1 MSEVSTILG
10 ILTDFVSIIIIG
22 LLVSLFAR
30 KIRISNVLLLIVAGY
45 LIGLLSKTY
54 GFLHISTETIIT
66 VAIITLI
73 LIIFQGSSQFE
84 IKVLDNLSFSTLKVT
99 GLFLVINLIII
110 SIVSSVLL
118 FGNFHLIT
126 VLYSLV
132 FAAIISGTD
141 PASIFSMLKSK
152 TNKVVNFLE
161 VEGILNTPL
170 VVLVPFIILDVISQI
185 SSQGDISY
193 EIYLSSILT
202 QILVGIGSGI
212 LVGLIFFKAMKRFY
226 SDKISALAIICAALL
241 SYILAENLNGN
252 GVLAAAVLG
261 FMFGN
266 IYVSHKDVLQSFS
279 GMLSNSLEILV
290 FILLGYII
298 TPVFESEFIL
308 NSLLIFATLI
318 LTRYIAIYVG
328 LAASEYSYKEK
339 LFMTLNMPKGI
350 AVAVLVFSL
359 VFHNDPNLTIVAN
372 LVVFIMIYSL
382 ILSTV
387 VNKFSKFFIRADVE
401 K

>member
-1 MSEVSTILG
+1 MSEINSILG
-10 ILTDFVSIIIIG
+10 ILTDFVAIMILG

-30 KIRISNVLLLIVAGY
+30 KIRVSNVLLLILAGFG
-45 LIGLLSKTY
+45 IGLISQNY
-54 GFLHISTETIIT
+54 GLLNISNETIIT
-66 VAIITLI
+66 VAMITLI
-73 LIIFQGSSQFE
+73 LLIFQGSSQFE
-84 IKVLDNLSFSTLKVT
+84 IKVLDNLSFSTLRVT
-99 GLFLVINLIII
+99 AIFLILNLIVI
-110 SIVSSVLL
+110 SIVSSVL
-118 FGNFHLIT
+118 FFDNFHLIT
-126 VLYSLV
+126 VLYSLI

-152 TNKVVNFLE
+152 TNKVINFLE
-161 VEGILNTPL
+161 VEGIFNTPL
-170 VVLVPFIILDVISQI
+170 VVLLPFIILDIITQI
-185 SSQGDISY
+185 SNQAIISY
-193 EIYLSSILT
+193 GSYISSILT

-241 SYILAENLNGN
+241 SYILAENLSGN

-298 TPVFESEFIL
+298 KPVFEAEFIWK
-308 NSLLIFATLI
+308 SLVIFLVLI
-318 LTRYIAIYVG
+318 LTRYIAIQIG
-328 LAASEYSYKEK
+328 LASEYNTKEK
-339 LFMTLNMPKGI
+339 IFMSLNMPKGI
-350 AVAVLVFSL
+350 AVAVLAFSL
-359 VFHNDPNLTIVAN
+359 VFYGDPNLTLIANLIVA
-372 LVVFIMIYSL
+372 IMLYSL
-382 ILSTV
+382 ILSTIM
-387 VNKFSKFFIRADVE
+387 NKFSKFFIRTVVE

>member
-1 MSEVSTILG
+1 
-10 ILTDFVSIIIIG
+10 
-22 LLVSLFAR
+22 
-30 KIRISNVLLLIVAGY
+30 
-45 LIGLLSKTY
+45 
-54 GFLHISTETIIT
+54 
-66 VAIITLI
+66 
-73 LIIFQGSSQFE
+73 
-84 IKVLDNLSFSTLKVT
+84 
-99 GLFLVINLIII
+99 
-110 SIVSSVLL
+110 
-118 FGNFHLIT
+118 
-126 VLYSLV
+126 
-132 FAAIISGTD
+132 
-141 PASIFSMLKSK
+141 MLKSK

>member
-1 MSEVSTILG
+1 MSDISSILG
-10 ILTDFVSIIIIG
+10 ILTDFVTIIIMG

-30 KIRISNVLLLIVAGY
+30 KVKISNVLLLIIAGFF
-45 LIGLLSKTY
+45 IGLLSQAY
-54 GFLHISTETIIT
+54 GFLYISNETIIT
-66 VAIITLI
+66 IAVITLI

-99 GLFLVINLIII
+99 GLFLVLNLIII
-110 SIVSSVLL
+110 STVASVLL
-118 FGNFHLIT
+118 FDNFHLIT

-152 TNKVVNFLE
+152 TNNVVNFLE

-170 VVLVPFIILDVISQI
+170 VVLVPFIILDIISQI
-185 SSQGDISY
+185 NSQGNITYGLYVSN
-193 EIYLSSILT
+193 ILT

-252 GVLAAAVLG
+252 GVLATAVLG

-266 IYVSHKDVLQSFS
+266 IYVSHKDILQSFS

-290 FILLGYII
+290 FILLGYIMK
-298 TPVFESEFIL
+298 PVFDTEFIL
-308 NSLLIFATLI
+308 KSLLLFAILI
-318 LTRYIAIYVG
+318 VTRYISIYVG
-328 LAASEYSYKEK
+328 LAYSDYSYKEK

-350 AVAVLVFSL
+350 AVAVLAFSL
-359 VFHNDPNLTIVAN
+359 VFYGDPNLNIVAN
-372 LVVFIMIYSL
+372 LVVLIMIYSL
-382 ILSTV
+382 VLSTTI
-387 VNKFSKFFIRADVE
+387 NKFSRYFIRATID